1 MAALERLLARA
12 DADRAYLQ
20 PWICDTAK
28 RLESI
33 GGWAD
38 LNFQMPQEKEVA
50 TQVIE
55 IELEEIGTTAAVIDN
70 VLDPSWCQDVIDKHL
85 QVGLTPQDTIDKLRK
100 EAELKAVGREGAAAA
115 VRDSYRLRRELGIQY
130 SFIEA
135 GLNTSEALTV
145 ESAQLADLL
154 WQRCSPFIP
163 LELQEQ
169 GAMALVPGTY
179 HAQGII
185 PVFRFMRYTAGQGFR
200 PHHDP
205 IRLLRRHPRTK
216 EKGTFCSLVTI
227 ALYLNSADEMDGG
240 ALRFL
245 RRVVGKTKGMQGS
258 TFESI
263 ATVEPAVGRAVIFP
277 HKQLHEGGELAGGEK
292 HMCQCDVLYRRVQDG
307 RK

>member
-1 MAALERLLARA
+1 MATLERLLVRA
-12 DADRAYLQ
+12 EADRAYLQ
-20 PWICDTAK
+20 PWIRQTAE
-28 RLESI
+28 RLESL

-38 LNFQMPQEKEVA
+38 LDLQA
-50 TQVIE
+50 
-55 IELEEIGTTAAVIDN
+55 LEEKAAHAFDIALEEVSGTAVVLDN
-70 VLDPSWCQDVIDKHL
+70 VLDPSWCRDLVDKHL
-85 QVGLTPQDTIDKLRK
+85 QVGLISQDAIDKLRK
-100 EAELKAVGREGAAAA
+100 EAELKAVGREGVAAAL
-115 VRDSYRLRRELGIQY
+115 RDSYRMRRELGIQY
-130 SFIEA
+130 SFVES

-145 ESAQLADLL
+145 ESPLLADLL

-163 LELQEQ
+163 AELQEQ
-169 GAMALVPGTY
+169 GATALVPGTY

-216 EKGTFCSLVTI
+216 EKGTFLSLVTI

-245 RRVVGKTKGMQGS
+245 RRTKGS

-277 HKQLHEGGELAGGEK
+277 HKQLHEGGELRGGEK
-292 HMCQCDVLYRRVQDG
+292 HMCQCDVLYRRAEDC
-307 RK
+307 KK

>member
-1 MAALERLLARA
+1 
-12 DADRAYLQ
+12 
-20 PWICDTAK
+20 
-28 RLESI
+28 
-33 GGWAD
+33 
-38 LNFQMPQEKEVA
+38 
-50 TQVIE
+50 
-55 IELEEIGTTAAVIDN
+55 
-70 VLDPSWCQDVIDKHL
+70 
-85 QVGLTPQDTIDKLRK
+85 
-100 EAELKAVGREGAAAA
+100 
-115 VRDSYRLRRELGIQY
+115 
-130 SFIEA
+130 
-135 GLNTSEALTV
+135 
-145 ESAQLADLL
+145 
-154 WQRCSPFIP
+154 
-163 LELQEQ
+163 
-169 GAMALVPGTY
+169 MALVPGTY

>member
-1 MAALERLLARA
+1 MATLERLLARA
-12 DADRAYLQ
+12 EADRAYLQ
-20 PWICDTAK
+20 PWIRQIAE
-28 RLESI
+28 RLESV

-38 LNFQMPQEKEVA
+38 LDLQEQQGKEVA
-50 TQVIE
+50 AQISE
-55 IELEEIGTTAAVIDN
+55 IALEEVGGTAAVIEN
-70 VLDPSWCQDVIDKHL
+70 VLEPSWCRDLIDKHL
-85 QVGLTPQDTIDKLRK
+85 QVGLTSQDTLDKLRK
-100 EAELKAVGREGAAAA
+100 EAELKAVGREGVAAAL
-115 VRDSYRLRRELGIQY
+115 RDSYRLRRELGIQY

-145 ESAQLADLL
+145 ESARLADLL

-163 LELQEQ
+163 PELQEQ
-169 GAMALVPGTY
+169 GAMALVPGIY
-179 HAQGII
+179 HAEGII

-227 ALYLNSADEMDGG
+227 ALYLNSAAEMQGG

-245 RRVVGKTKGMQGS
+245 RRVVGKTKGS

-292 HMCQCDVLYRRVQDG
+292 HMMQCDVLYRRAGDC
-307 RK
+307 KK

>member
-1 MAALERLLARA
+1 MALERLLARA
-12 DADRAYLQ
+12 EADRAYLQ
-20 PWICDTAK
+20 PWIRQTRE
-28 RLESI
+28 RLDSV

-38 LNFQMPQEKEVA
+38 LDLQQQDKA
-50 TQVIE
+50 TKVVDIA
-55 IELEEIGTTAAVIDN
+55 LEEVGGTAAVVDN
-70 VLDPSWCQDVIDKHL
+70 VLDPLWCRDIIKKHL
-85 QVGLTPQDTIDKLRK
+85 QVGLTSQDAIDKLRK
-100 EAELKAVGREGAAAA
+100 EAELKAVGREGVAAAL
-115 VRDSYRLRRELGIQY
+115 RDSYRLRRELGIQF
-130 SFIEA
+130 SFIES

-145 ESAQLADLL
+145 ESPQLADLL

-163 LELQEQ
+163 PELQER
-169 GAMALVPGTY
+169 GATALVPGTY

-205 IRLLRRHPRTK
+205 IRLLRRHPRTQ

-245 RRVVGKTKGMQGS
+245 RRVAGKTKGS
-258 TFESI
+258 TYESV
-263 ATVEPAVGRAVIFP
+263 ATVDPAIGRAVIFP

-292 HMCQCDVLYRRVQDG
+292 HMCQCDVLYRRADPDDC
-307 RK
+307 KK

>member
-12 DADRAYLQ
+12 EADRDYLQ
-20 PWICDTAK
+20 PWIRQTAE
-28 RLESI
+28 RLASV
-33 GGWAD
+33 GGWAH
-38 LNFQMPQEKEVA
+38 LEAQQEEA
-50 TQVIE
+50 TQVSE
-55 IELEEIGTTAAVIDN
+55 IALEEVGGTATVIDN
-70 VLDPSWCQDVIDKHL
+70 VLAPSWCRDIVDKHL
-85 QVGLTPQDTIDKLRK
+85 QVGLTSQGAIDKLRK
-100 EAELKAVGREGAAAA
+100 EAELKAVGREGVAAAL
-115 VRDSYRLRRELGIQY
+115 RDSYRLRRELGIQF
-130 SFIEA
+130 SFVEA

-145 ESAQLADLL
+145 ESPQLADLL

-163 LELQEQ
+163 PELQEQ
-169 GAMALVPGTY
+169 GAMALVPGVY

-227 ALYLNSADEMDGG
+227 ALYLNPADEMNGG

-245 RRVVGKTKGMQGS
+245 RRKGS
-258 TFESI
+258 TYESI
-263 ATVEPAVGRAVIFP
+263 ATVEPAVGRAIIFP

-292 HMCQCDVLYRRVQDG
+292 HMCQCDVLYRRAEDC
-307 RK
+307 KK